1 MSSIRIYF
9 DDALLHIFDINSK
22 YQQLLSDNSF
32 LNPDKDTLIQLVD
45 QLKNGKVSN
54 IAVLTNQYVQT
65 IAEIRS
71 HFTVIEAAGG
81 IVENK
86 NNEILFI
93 FRRGKW
99 DLPKGKIETDES
111 PAIAAKRE
119 IEEETGVKEL
129 SYIEQMSNTYHYYQ
143 AWGQEILKIS
153 HWFHFIDPN
162 DSLVIPQ
169 VEEDIEEVRWFG
181 IDKIHI
187 PLSNTYENIK
197 NIMQAFLEK
206 RATENNS

>member
-1 MSSIRIYF
+1 MSFIRIYF
-9 DDALLHIFDINSK
+9 DDALLQIIDINSK
-22 YQQLLSDNSF
+22 DQQYLSENTF

-54 IAVLTNQYVQT
+54 IAVFTNQYAQT
-65 IAEIRS
+65 ITEIRS

-99 DLPKGKIETDES
+99 DLPKGKIETNES
-111 PAIAAKRE
+111 TEIAAKRE
-119 IEEETGVKEL
+119 IEEETGVKAL
-129 SYIEQMSNTYHYYQ
+129 NCIGPMSNTYHYYN
-143 AWGQEILKIS
+143 AWGQDILKIS
-153 HWFHFIDPN
+153 HWFHFIDSN
-162 DSLVIPQ
+162 DSLVVPQ
-169 VEEDIEEVRWFG
+169 VEEDIEEVRWFS

-197 NIMQAFLEK
+197 NVMQAFLEK